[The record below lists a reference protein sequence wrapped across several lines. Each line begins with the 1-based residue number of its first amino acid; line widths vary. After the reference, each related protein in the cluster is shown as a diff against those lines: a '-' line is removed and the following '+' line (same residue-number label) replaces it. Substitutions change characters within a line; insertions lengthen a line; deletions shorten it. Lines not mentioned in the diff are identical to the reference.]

1 MHPNDRPAHF
11 GTSGKEDLVNEDLAG
26 KNSLAGTAAFIVLTA
41 VLGLLLAAAGAPSPL
56 YVVYQDEWHFPTGVL
71 TIVFALYT
79 VPLLLA
85 LLLTGSLSDRIGRR
99 PVIAASLG
107 LAILS
112 MVLFVAA
119 SNVAWLYAARIV
131 QGIATG
137 VATGALSAALIDLQ
151 PEGRAPLGPLV
162 NSVVP
167 PAGLGL
173 GALGA
178 GLLVEYGPA
187 PTRLVYVL
195 ILVGY
200 VAAIVGTLLLPETV
214 ARQGSVAGAFRP
226 RVGVPAGA
234 RVAFALGV
242 PSLVGTWALSGLYLS
257 LGPSL
262 AMQLAHSKSHV
273 IGGLVVFALTGAGA
287 LAAVVA
293 RDLAAPRMMLA
304 GAILLVLGVAITL
317 VALRLGS
324 TGGFFAG
331 TVVAGLG
338 FGPVFMGT
346 FRNLSALAPPAGRA
360 GLIASIYIVSYL
372 AFGLPAIA
380 AGFAAA
386 AFGLRATTYI
396 YGVFVAALIA
406 LTAAGLLATARPR
419 PTSLR

>member
-1 MHPNDRPAHF
+1 MKGDF
-11 GTSGKEDLVNEDLAG
+11 AG
-26 KNSLAGTAAFIVLTA
+26 AGHLSRTAAFVVLTV
-41 VLGLLLAAAGAPSPL
+41 VLGLLLAAAGAPTPL
-56 YVVYQDEWHFPTGVL
+56 YVVYQDEWHFPAGVL

-99 PVIAASLG
+99 PVIVAALG

-112 MVLFVAA
+112 MVLFIVAG
-119 SNVAWLYAARIV
+119 NVEWLYAARVV
-131 QGIATG
+131 QGLATG
-137 VATGALSAALIDLQ
+137 VATGALSAGLIDLQ
-151 PEGRAPLGPLV
+151 PQGRAPLGPLV

-195 ILVGY
+195 ILVGF
-200 VAAIVGTLLLPETV
+200 VAAMVGALLVPETV
-214 ARQGSVAGAFRP
+214 ARQGGGVAGALRP
-226 RVGVPAGA
+226 RIGVPAGA
-234 RVAFALGV
+234 RGAFTLGV
-242 PSLVGTWALSGLYLS
+242 PSLVGTWALGGLYLS

-262 AMQLAHSKSHV
+262 AMQLLHSDSHL
-273 IGGLVVFALTGAGA
+273 IGGLVVFALTGLGA
-287 LAAVVA
+287 LAAVVV
-293 RDLAAPRMMLA
+293 RNLAAPRMMLA
-304 GAILLVLGVAITL
+304 GAMLLILGVAITL
-317 VALRLGS
+317 VALRVDS

-331 TVVAGLG
+331 TSVAGLG

-346 FRNLSALAPPAGRA
+346 FRTLSALASPAGRA

-380 AGFAAA
+380 AGFASAA
-386 AFGLRATTYI
+386 IGLRATTYI
-396 YGVFVAALIA
+396 YGIVVAAMIA
-406 LTAAGLLATARPR
+406 VAAVGLLTVARPR
-419 PTSLR
+419 TPSLR